1 MINLKGIGNVF
12 VHFHIQI
19 LSVVPINGFTLVTS
33 IINHA
38 YESVMHLGWYE
49 IFDKVYSSVTGSTD
63 VEIST

>member
-12 VHFHIQI
+12 VH
-19 LSVVPINGFTLVTS
+19 SVVVRINGFTLVTS
-33 IINHA
+33 IINHT